1 VKGGEAPYARTC
13 IPAPGVPCIQPNAAQ
28 AQAIANAASTVLR
41 KPAAAARG
49 GGEGAEFD
57 ESQVTDLQ
65 QDGAAAGPPMLAR
78 DFMCLHTTCPDTD
91 APAVRVHVS
100 AAYVETKAPV
110 VETRAAAITAK
121 GERLLKGYMVS
132 SVNEWG
138 ADQTRILL
146 VRACVLAE
154 GVRACRMGF
163 EVTSVDSETD
173 RHVPTYAPISLYH
186 THSHTLTLK
195 PTRPHCRAHIHTHNG
210 S

>member
-1 VKGGEAPYARTC
+1 MKGGEAPYARTC

-100 AAYVETKAPV
+100 AA
-110 VETRAAAITAK
+110 
-121 GERLLKGYMVS
+121 
-132 SVNEWG
+132 
-138 ADQTRILL
+138 
-146 VRACVLAE
+146 
-154 GVRACRMGF
+154 
-163 EVTSVDSETD
+163 
-173 RHVPTYAPISLYH
+173 
-186 THSHTLTLK
+186 
-195 PTRPHCRAHIHTHNG
+195 
-210 S
+210 